1 MKFNLV
7 LDLSW
12 LDNNPSM
19 YAITESFQ
27 ISYYRLKDNLHEVQT
42 KNIADALNLIRFLAN
57 NDIRFV
63 SDEHSFI
70 KFELKADI
78 YLDVMHHIE
87 LRAKD

>member
-12 LDNNPSM
+12 LNNNPSI

-42 KNIADALNLIRFLAN
+42 ADAIKLIRFLADN
-57 NDIRFV
+57 NIRFV